1 MPYFFYAA
9 LDYLSKIGDNEYMI
23 KSFSVSNFKRIER
36 NVTIDFSKVSN
47 YEFNKECIKNNLI
60 NTAVLLGKNGSGKSS
75 VVTAMFDIIYN
86 LTDKYIGRDNYTNYL
101 NLVSDSKEASFCYV
115 FEIMGKRV
123 IYTYRKSNLTTFIA
137 EKLEIEGETVINYD
151 RSINEAEVY
160 LNFPETTTL
169 KADLKKLDISLVKY
183 IKGNSETGDSEKYK
197 IFLGL
202 FEFVEKMLLFWS
214 LETRSFIG
222 YASASKGNI
231 VEEIVARGHFTDL
244 QKFFREA
251 GINEELTH
259 KTVGNKEQ
267 LFFKYKNGKELEFSS
282 ACSTG
287 MSSLLLLFY
296 WLEDINSNNEN
307 TPSFVCIDEFD
318 AFYHFELS
326 QLILNK
332 LKRTNCQVLL
342 TTQNT
347 TLLGNDILRPDCY
360 FLLEDG
366 KIANL
371 PERTDKELRL
381 VHNIE
386 KLYRGGTFGL

>member
-1 MPYFFYAA
+1 
-9 LDYLSKIGDNEYMI
+9 MI
-23 KSFSVSNFKRIER
+23 KSFTVSNFKRIQKP
-36 NVTIDFSKVSN
+36 VTIDFSKVSN
-47 YEFNKECIKNNLI
+47 YEFNKECIKDNLI

-86 LTDKYIGRDNYTNYL
+86 LTDKYIGRNNYTNYL
-101 NLVSDSKEASFCYV
+101 NLTGDSDEAAFKYV
-115 FEIMGKRV
+115 FQIMGKEV
-123 IYTYRKSNLTTFIA
+123 VYTYRKRNLTTFIA
-137 EKLEIEGETVINYD
+137 EKLDIAGETVIKYD
-151 RSINEAEVY
+151 RAENDSEFY
-160 LNFPETTTL
+160 LNFPETNTL
-169 KADLKKLDISLVKY
+169 KVDLKKLDISLVKY
-183 IKGNSETGDSEKYK
+183 VKGNSATGDSEKYK
-197 IFLGL
+197 ILLEL
-202 FEFVEKMLLFWS
+202 FDFVEKMLLFWS
-214 LETRSFIG
+214 LEYRSFVG
-222 YASASKGNI
+222 YSSVSNGDI
-231 VEEIVARGHFTDL
+231 VEEIISRGHFKNL
-244 QKFFREA
+244 QNFFKEA
-251 GINEELTH
+251 GINEEIIH
-259 KTVGNKEQ
+259 KKIGTEEK
-267 LFFKYKNGKELEFSS
+267 LFFKFANGKELEFSS
-282 ACSTG
+282 ATCSTG

-296 WLEDINSNNEN
+296 WLADINSNNER

-332 LKRTNCQVLL
+332 LKKANCQVLL

-360 FLLEDG
+360 FLFEDE